1 MKTNGKNMEN
11 GEFSKIIKDLSNILN
26 KLENELEKQKLIIFN
41 IKESI
46 KLLSNNN
53 YLDKKIL
60 IHKSISKNI
69 DDYIFNHKSGDII
82 LSKDIF
88 KLLYSTSQQ
97 RSKQSLFSTI
107 SVTLKRRTNKTIRKI
122 SSGIFIKI

>member
-1 MKTNGKNMEN
+1 MKNN
-11 GEFSKIIKDLSNILN
+11 EFLKIIKDISDILN

-88 KLLYSTSQQ
+88 KLLYSTDQQ

>member
-1 MKTNGKNMEN
+1 MEN